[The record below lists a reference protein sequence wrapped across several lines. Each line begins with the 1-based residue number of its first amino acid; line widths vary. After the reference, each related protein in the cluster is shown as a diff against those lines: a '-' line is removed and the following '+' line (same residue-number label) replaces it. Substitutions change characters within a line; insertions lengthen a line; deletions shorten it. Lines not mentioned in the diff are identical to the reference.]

1 MRFMSFFG
9 PSPLGLAITAII
21 VILIAALIFV
31 GVNVVLAFS
40 GGPGPCTAG
49 GGHITINAD
58 NAAMFQQRW
67 DAFDVILDGGS
78 PSSVTFNESEVSSRA
93 DEYISDETDVDFKDV
108 RICIHD
114 GFGEATAKLGA
125 VLGLDVKVKISG
137 TVDLTG
143 DTPQA
148 QLDDIEF
155 GNVPGFIVDIVDGQ
169 VEDAV
174 DEALENIDLS
184 HTYTPT
190 LAEGEAQIDGVP

>member
-9 PSPLGLAITAII
+9 PSPLGIAITAII
-21 VILIAALIFV
+21 VILIVAVIFV

-49 GGHITINAD
+49 NPPITV
-58 NAAMFQQRW
+58 NAANASTFQEKW

-78 PSSVTFNESEVSSRA
+78 PSAATFNESEISSRA

-125 VLGLDVKVKISG
+125 ILGLETKVKISG

-148 QLDDIEF
+148 QLDDIEI
-155 GNVPGFIVDIVDGQ
+155 GNVPGFIVDIVEGQ

-190 LAEGEAQIDGVP
+190 LVEGEAQIDGVP